1 MTDPESPSLPGFES
15 PEKAIEEEKDN
26 GAPSGIGTDGAASDP
41 ADGRRFSRP
50 WEEPLDAEVEGDSE
64 EAEVDSDSDEAEAAS
79 IADLMSDD
87 GFESPISEEAYLS
100 ATTHE
105 YRDLAEEI
113 ARTGNE
119 PTAQSAVAAS
129 MAGVGSGL
137 VDFADVT
144 GQPGVSEE
152 DVEHEE
158 QAAASDLTLR
168 IISAVVLIGLFL
180 ATLFGGGWLF
190 TLFVGSVMVI
200 AVGELYA
207 TLRRHGYVPL
217 SLFGILGVFGS
228 AVAAH
233 LGGPG
238 PVLIVML
245 ATALTVVLFFSVMPR
260 RKPLENLAVTVLGA
274 MWVSLLALAT
284 AVGQAPE
291 GVALILLL
299 VLLTAFFDIGAYFAG
314 RAIGR
319 HPFAPELSPKKTW
332 EGYVGGIV
340 TAVALAALLSTFDYF
355 PIDLNQGL
363 LLTALVVLLAPL
375 GDAAESMVKRSL
387 GVKDMGSVLPGHGG
401 MLDRIDA
408 FLFVVP
414 AAYLY
419 FRALGWL

>member
-1 MTDPESPSLPGFES
+1 MTDRETPAGTTDPEPPG
-15 PEKAIEEEKDN
+15 EEH
-26 GAPSGIGTDGAASDP
+26 DGDASSEEG
-41 ADGRRFSRP
+41 GRRFSRP
-50 WEEPLDAEVEGDSE
+50 WEEPLEPEGGVDGDPSDEPTESTPGTEGAKAGQLAGAEGIE
-64 EAEVDSDSDEAEAAS
+64 SDSA
-79 IADLMSDD
+79 
-87 GFESPISEEAYLS
+87 ISEEAYLS

-113 ARTGNE
+113 ARGGAE
-119 PTAQSAVAAS
+119 DAPRSAAAAS

-144 GQPGVSEE
+144 GRAGVSDE
-152 DVEHEE
+152 DAEREE

-180 ATLFGGGWLF
+180 ATLFVGGWLF
-190 TLFVGSVMVI
+190 TLFVGLLMVI
-200 AVGELYA
+200 SVGELYA
-207 TLRRHGYVPL
+207 TLRRHNYVPL

-245 ATALTVVLFFSVMPR
+245 ATALTVVLFFSVVPR
-260 RKPLENLAVTVLGA
+260 RRPLENLAVTVLGA

-284 AVGQAPE
+284 TVGQAPE
-291 GVALILLL
+291 GAALILLL
-299 VLLTAFFDIGAYFAG
+299 VLLVALFDIGSYFAG

-319 HPFAPELSPKKTW
+319 LPFAPTLSPKKTW
-332 EGYVGGIV
+332 EGFIGGIV
-340 TAVALAALLSTFDYF
+340 TVVALSALLSTFDYF
-355 PIDLNQGL
+355 PIDLTQGL
-363 LLTALVVLLAPL
+363 VLSAMVVVLAPL
-375 GDAAESMVKRSL
+375 GDAAESMIKRSL

-419 FRALGWL
+419 FRTLGLL